1 MLNRLEM
8 LRLFCAAADAAS
20 FKEAAQRLG
29 ASPQAIT
36 RAVQELEVQV
46 GEVLFHRNT
55 RGNQITEFGEQLAR
69 EARASLSRIDSLFQR
84 PSAQARDGMTGV
96 LRIAAPISLGRM
108 FIAPLLR
115 DIGRQHPGIRF
126 DLRLSDQIADV
137 VDEKIDIGVRLGF
150 LRDSRYI
157 AKSVTKLNFHIV
169 GAPELIAARGTPA
182 DLEQL
187 AALPT
192 TALID
197 RGTGRPGRGN
207 WPVARPGRR
216 PNPPS
221 VPTTW
226 RPNATRCWPAWA
238 LATWSVTLPC
248 RICAADGWWRCCRR
262 CRRTPGIC
270 MSTGRN
276 EARWPP
282 GSGWC
287 STSWSSC
294 FRTLPAF
301 RQTWPPNVP
310 RLPASALERRHPLQA
325 GIHHRHHRLLQPL
338 ALGGGRPA
346 DQHLFVTLEILQR
359 HLRLQTVQHT
369 LAIALGLGIH
379 FVGVRRRL
387 GLEALHART
396 VGGALH
402 VGGVFVFLAAG
413 GKQQ

>member
-1 MLNRLEM
+1 M

-197 RGTGRPGRGN
+197 RGTGRPWPWQLARGATWTPPQPAFGTNDLEAECDAVLAGLGFGHLVSYVAVPHLRSGRLVEVLPALSPDPWDLYVYRPQRG
-207 WPVARPGRR
+207 PVAARVRLVFDQLVELFSDPARFPADLAAERPTAAGKRARTTASASGRH
-216 PNPPS
+216 PPPPS
-221 VPTTW
+221 
-226 RPNATRCWPAWA
+226 
-238 LATWSVTLPC
+238 
-248 RICAADGWWRCCRR
+248 
-262 CRRTPGIC
+262 
-270 MSTGRN
+270 
-276 EARWPP
+276 
-282 GSGWC
+282 
-287 STSWSSC
+287 
-294 FRTLPAF
+294 
-301 RQTWPPNVP
+301 
-310 RLPASALERRHPLQA
+310 PAS
-325 GIHHRHHRLLQPL
+325 
-338 ALGGGRPA
+338 PA
-346 DQHLFVTLEILQR
+346 AR
-359 HLRLQTVQHT
+359 
-369 LAIALGLGIH
+369 A
-379 FVGVRRRL
+379 RRR
-387 GLEALHART
+387 APR
-396 VGGALH
+396 
-402 VGGVFVFLAAG
+402 
-413 GKQQ
+413 